1 LTTKVTKNTNT
12 NCFFVPFVAFV
23 VDGAFGITNV
33 QLSAPE
39 FLNTLERSGLST
51 WIRESESAFAYYF
64 VLVIHNIGLAL
75 LVGAC
80 GVLGARL
87 LGFVPELPLA
97 PLRRYF
103 RFVWAGFWLNV
114 VSGVFLLIAY
124 PTKALTNPVFY
135 VKLVLIAVGVVAL
148 KRIERQLLVGAS
160 ARAATA
166 AVERSLALWMLASWL
181 GVLTAGRAL
190 AYTATYLLYGKGT

>member
-1 LTTKVTKNTNT
+1 LG
-12 NCFFVPFVAFV
+12 FIAVP
-23 VDGAFGITNV
+23 
-33 QLSAPE
+33 APQ
-39 FLNTLERSGLST
+39 FLNTLERTGLST

-87 LGFVPELPLA
+87 LGFVPELPVA
-97 PLRRYF
+97 PLRRF
-103 RFVWAGFWLNV
+103 FPIVWAGFWLNV

-124 PTKALTNPVFY
+124 PTKALTNPLFY
-135 VKLVLIAVGVVAL
+135 IKLVLIVLGVVAL
-148 KRIERQLLVGAS
+148 RRIERQLSRDGA
-160 ARAATA
+160 AREATPR
-166 AVERSLALWMLASWL
+166 VTRSLALWMLGAWL

-190 AYTATYLLYGKGT
+190 AYTASYILYGKGT

>member
-1 LTTKVTKNTNT
+1 MT
-12 NCFFVPFVAFV
+12 
-23 VDGAFGITNV
+23 
-33 QLSAPE
+33 APA

-64 VLVIHNIGLAL
+64 VLVVHNIGLAL

-87 LGFVPELPLA
+87 LGFVPELPIA
-97 PLRRYF
+97 PLRRFF
-103 RFVWAGFWLNV
+103 RIVWAGFWVNV

-124 PTKALTNPVFY
+124 PTKALTNPLFY
-135 VKLVLIAVGVVAL
+135 IKLVLIALGVFAL
-148 KRIERQLLVGAS
+148 RRIERQLSVDTARDAS
-160 ARAATA
+160 P
-166 AVERSLALWMLASWL
+166 AVPRSLALWMLGLWL

-190 AYTATYLLYGKGT
+190 AYTATYILYGKGT

>member
-1 LTTKVTKNTNT
+1 M
-12 NCFFVPFVAFV
+12 A
-23 VDGAFGITNV
+23 
-33 QLSAPE
+33 APA

-87 LGFVPELPLA
+87 LGFVPELPIA
-97 PLRRYF
+97 PLKRYF

-135 VKLVLIAVGVVAL
+135 IKLVLIAVGVVVL
-148 KRIERQLLVGAS
+148 RRIERQLSRESVAND
-160 ARAATA
+160 ATP
-166 AVERSLALWMLASWL
+166 VLQRSLALWMLGLWL

-190 AYTATYLLYGKGT
+190 AYTATYILYGKGT

>member
-1 LTTKVTKNTNT
+1 MTA
-12 NCFFVPFVAFV
+12 PAF
-23 VDGAFGITNV
+23 
-33 QLSAPE
+33 LE
-39 FLNTLERSGLST
+39 TLERSGLST

-114 VSGVFLLIAY
+114 VSGLFLLIAY
-124 PTKALTNPVFY
+124 PTKALTNPIFY
-135 VKLVLIAVGVVAL
+135 IKLALIAVGVVVL
-148 KRIERQLLVGAS
+148 RRIERRLPRDVV
-160 ARAATA
+160 ARDGTPAL
-166 AVERSLALWMLASWL
+166 ERSLALWMLGVWL

-190 AYTATYLLYGKGT
+190 AYTATYILYGKGT

>member
-1 LTTKVTKNTNT
+1 LA
-12 NCFFVPFVAFV
+12 VPAFLDTV
-23 VDGAFGITNV
+23 
-33 QLSAPE
+33 
-39 FLNTLERSGLST
+39 ERSGLST

-103 RFVWAGFWLNV
+103 RFIWVGFWLNV

-135 VKLVLIAVGVVAL
+135 VKLALIAFGVWTLRRVEHEL
-148 KRIERQLLVGAS
+148 TVNEVTRGD
-160 ARAATA
+160 TA
-166 AVERSLALWMLASWL
+166 GVSRPLALWMLGLWL

-190 AYTATYLLYGKGT
+190 AYSASYILYGKGT

>member
-1 LTTKVTKNTNT
+1 MT
-12 NCFFVPFVAFV
+12 
-23 VDGAFGITNV
+23 
-33 QLSAPE
+33 APA

-75 LVGAC
+75 LVGTC

-87 LGFVPELPLA
+87 LGFVPELPVA

-103 RFVWAGFWLNV
+103 RFIWAGFWLNV
-114 VSGVFLLIAY
+114 VSGIFLLIAY

-135 VKLVLIAVGVVAL
+135 IKLVLIALGVVAL
-148 KRIERQLLVGAS
+148 KRIERRLSLDAGTRDSILPVG
-160 ARAATA
+160 RP
-166 AVERSLALWMLASWL
+166 LALWMLGLWL

>member
-1 LTTKVTKNTNT
+1 LA
-12 NCFFVPFVAFV
+12 VPAFLET
-23 VDGAFGITNV
+23 I
-33 QLSAPE
+33 
-39 FLNTLERSGLST
+39 ERSGLST

-75 LVGAC
+75 LVGTC

-87 LGFVPELPLA
+87 LGFVPELPFA

-103 RFVWAGFWLNV
+103 TFIWVGFWLNV

-124 PTKALTNPVFY
+124 PTKALTNPLFY
-135 VKLVLIAVGVVAL
+135 IKLVLVGVGVWTL
-148 KRIERQLLVGAS
+148 RRIEREAEV
-160 ARAATA
+160 R
-166 AVERSLALWMLASWL
+166 RSLALWMLGSWL

-190 AYTATYLLYGKGT
+190 AYTATYILYGKGT

>member
-1 LTTKVTKNTNT
+1 M
-12 NCFFVPFVAFV
+12 VAP
-23 VDGAFGITNV
+23 AF
-33 QLSAPE
+33 LE
-39 FLNTLERSGLST
+39 TLERSGLST
-51 WIRESESAFAYYF
+51 WIRESESVFAYYF

-114 VSGVFLLIAY
+114 VSGAFLLIAY

-135 VKLVLIAVGVVAL
+135 VKLVLIAVGVVVL
-148 KRIERQLLVGAS
+148 RRIERQLPREAV
-160 ARAATA
+160 ARDATPT
-166 AVERSLALWMLASWL
+166 VERSLALWMLGLWL

-190 AYTATYLLYGKGT
+190 AYTATYILYGKGT

>member
-1 LTTKVTKNTNT
+1 MTG
-12 NCFFVPFVAFV
+12 PA
-23 VDGAFGITNV
+23 
-33 QLSAPE
+33 

-103 RFVWAGFWLNV
+103 GFVWAGFWLNV
-114 VSGVFLLIAY
+114 VSGIFLLIAY

-135 VKLVLIAVGVVAL
+135 IKLVLIAVGVVVL
-148 KRIERQLLVGAS
+148 RRIERQLPRDAV
-160 ARAATA
+160 ARDATPA
-166 AVERSLALWMLASWL
+166 MQRSLALWMLGLWL

-190 AYTATYLLYGKGT
+190 AYTATYILYGKGT

>member
-1 LTTKVTKNTNT
+1 MT
-12 NCFFVPFVAFV
+12 
-23 VDGAFGITNV
+23 
-33 QLSAPE
+33 APA

-114 VSGVFLLIAY
+114 VSGLFLLIAY
-124 PTKALTNPVFY
+124 PTKALTNPIFY
-135 VKLVLIAVGVVAL
+135 IKLALIAVGVVVL
-148 KRIERQLLVGAS
+148 RRIERRLPRDVV
-160 ARAATA
+160 ARDGTPAL
-166 AVERSLALWMLASWL
+166 ERSLALWMLGVWL

-190 AYTATYLLYGKGT
+190 AYTATYILYGKGT

>member
-1 LTTKVTKNTNT
+1 MDA
-12 NCFFVPFVAFV
+12 PAF
-23 VDGAFGITNV
+23 
-33 QLSAPE
+33 LE
-39 FLNTLERSGLST
+39 TLERSGLST

-114 VSGVFLLIAY
+114 VSGLFLLVAY
-124 PTKALTNPVFY
+124 PTKALTNPIFY
-135 VKLVLIAVGVVAL
+135 IKLALIAVGVMVL
-148 KRIERQLLVGAS
+148 RRIERRLPREVV
-160 ARAATA
+160 ARDGTPAL
-166 AVERSLALWMLASWL
+166 ERSLALWMLGVWL

-190 AYTATYLLYGKGT
+190 AYTATYILYGKGT

>member
-1 LTTKVTKNTNT
+1 MA
-12 NCFFVPFVAFV
+12 VPAFLDTV
-23 VDGAFGITNV
+23 
-33 QLSAPE
+33 
-39 FLNTLERSGLST
+39 ERSGLSI

-75 LVGAC
+75 LVGSC

-87 LGFVPELPLA
+87 LGFVPELPIA

-103 RFVWAGFWLNV
+103 RFIWAGFWLNV

-124 PTKALTNPVFY
+124 PTKALTNPIFY
-135 VKLVLIAVGVVAL
+135 IKLILIAFGVLILRRVEQHLSIDAPARDGAPG
-148 KRIERQLLVGAS
+148 ER
-160 ARAATA
+160 
-166 AVERSLALWMLASWL
+166 RSLALWMLGLWL

-190 AYTATYLLYGKGT
+190 AYTASYILYGKGT

>member
-1 LTTKVTKNTNT
+1 LT
-12 NCFFVPFVAFV
+12 
-23 VDGAFGITNV
+23 
-33 QLSAPE
+33 APA

-114 VSGVFLLIAY
+114 VSGLFLLIAY
-124 PTKALTNPVFY
+124 PTKALTNPIFY
-135 VKLVLIAVGVVAL
+135 IKLALIAVGVVVL
-148 KRIERQLLVGAS
+148 RRIERRLPRDVV
-160 ARAATA
+160 ARDGTPAL
-166 AVERSLALWMLASWL
+166 ERSLALWMLGVWL

-190 AYTATYLLYGKGT
+190 AYTATYILYGKGT

>member
-1 LTTKVTKNTNT
+1 LA
-12 NCFFVPFVAFV
+12 VPAFLDTV
-23 VDGAFGITNV
+23 
-33 QLSAPE
+33 
-39 FLNTLERSGLST
+39 ERSGIST

-75 LVGAC
+75 LVGTC

-97 PLRRYF
+97 SLRRFF
-103 RFVWAGFWLNV
+103 RFIWIGFWLNV

-124 PTKALTNPVFY
+124 PTKALTNPIFY
-135 VKLVLIAVGVVAL
+135 IKLVLVAVGVWL
-148 KRIERQLLVGAS
+148 LRRIERDADVKP
-160 ARAATA
+160 
-166 AVERSLALWMLASWL
+166 SLAAWMLAVWF

-190 AYTATYLLYGKGT
+190 AYTASYLLYGKGT

>member
-1 LTTKVTKNTNT
+1 MDA
-12 NCFFVPFVAFV
+12 PAF
-23 VDGAFGITNV
+23 
-33 QLSAPE
+33 LE
-39 FLNTLERSGLST
+39 TLERSGLST

-75 LVGAC
+75 LVGAS

-135 VKLVLIAVGVVAL
+135 IKLIFIAAGVVVL
-148 KRIERQLLVGAS
+148 KRIERQLPRDVT
-160 ARAATA
+160 ARD
-166 AVERSLALWMLASWL
+166 AVPAMPRSLAVWMRGLWLA
-181 GVLTAGRAL
+181 VLTAGRAL
-190 AYTATYLLYGKGT
+190 AYTATYILYGKGT

>member
-1 LTTKVTKNTNT
+1 M
-12 NCFFVPFVAFV
+12 VAP
-23 VDGAFGITNV
+23 AF
-33 QLSAPE
+33 LE
-39 FLNTLERSGLST
+39 TLERSGLST
-51 WIRESESAFAYYF
+51 WIRESESAFAYYL

-114 VSGVFLLIAY
+114 VSGLFLLIAY
-124 PTKALTNPVFY
+124 PTKALTNPIFY
-135 VKLVLIAVGVVAL
+135 IKLALIAVGVVVL
-148 KRIERQLLVGAS
+148 RRIERRLPRDVV
-160 ARAATA
+160 ARDGTPAL
-166 AVERSLALWMLASWL
+166 ERSLALWMLGLWF

-190 AYTATYLLYGKGT
+190 AYTATYILYGKGT

>member
-1 LTTKVTKNTNT
+1 MDA
-12 NCFFVPFVAFV
+12 PAF
-23 VDGAFGITNV
+23 
-33 QLSAPE
+33 LE
-39 FLNTLERSGLST
+39 TLERSGLST
-51 WIRESESAFAYYF
+51 WIRESESAYAYYF

-87 LGFVPELPLA
+87 LGFVPELPVA

-103 RFVWAGFWLNV
+103 RFVWVGFWLNV
-114 VSGVFLLIAY
+114 VSGVFLLVAY

-135 VKLVLIAVGVVAL
+135 IKLVLIAAGVVVL
-148 KRIERQLLVGAS
+148 KKIERQLSLHVA
-160 ARAATA
+160 ARDSTPALG
-166 AVERSLALWMLASWL
+166 RSLALWMLGLWL

>member
-1 LTTKVTKNTNT
+1 MA
-12 NCFFVPFVAFV
+12 VPAFLET
-23 VDGAFGITNV
+23 I
-33 QLSAPE
+33 
-39 FLNTLERSGLST
+39 ERSGLST

-75 LVGAC
+75 LVGTC

-87 LGFVPELPLA
+87 LGFVPELPFA

-103 RFVWAGFWLNV
+103 TFIWIGFWLNV

-124 PTKALTNPVFY
+124 PTKALTNPLFY
-135 VKLVLIAVGVVAL
+135 VKLLLVAVGVWTL
-148 KRIERQLLVGAS
+148 RRIEREAEV
-160 ARAATA
+160 R
-166 AVERSLALWMLASWL
+166 RSLALWMLGSWL

-190 AYTATYLLYGKGT
+190 AYTASYILYGKGT

>member
-1 LTTKVTKNTNT
+1 L
-12 NCFFVPFVAFV
+12 
-23 VDGAFGITNV
+23 D
-33 QLSAPE
+33 APA
-39 FLNTLERSGLST
+39 FLNTVERSGLST

-87 LGFVPELPLA
+87 LGFVPDLPIA
-97 PLRRYF
+97 PLRRFF

-135 VKLVLIAVGVVAL
+135 VKLVLIGFGVWL
-148 KRIERQLLVGAS
+148 LRRIEQQLSTDAA
-160 ARAATA
+160 ARDVVPAAT
-166 AVERSLALWMLASWL
+166 RSLTLWMLGLWL

-190 AYTATYLLYGKGT
+190 AYTATYILYGKGT

>member
-1 LTTKVTKNTNT
+1 LDA
-12 NCFFVPFVAFV
+12 PAF
-23 VDGAFGITNV
+23 
-33 QLSAPE
+33 LE
-39 FLNTLERSGLST
+39 TLERSGLST

-114 VSGVFLLIAY
+114 VSGLFLLIAY
-124 PTKALTNPVFY
+124 PTKALTNPIFY
-135 VKLVLIAVGVVAL
+135 IKLALIAVGVVVL
-148 KRIERQLLVGAS
+148 RRIERRLPRDVV
-160 ARAATA
+160 ARDGTPAL
-166 AVERSLALWMLASWL
+166 ERSLALWMLGVWL

-190 AYTATYLLYGKGT
+190 AYTATYILYGKGT

>member
-1 LTTKVTKNTNT
+1 LDA
-12 NCFFVPFVAFV
+12 PAF
-23 VDGAFGITNV
+23 
-33 QLSAPE
+33 LE
-39 FLNTLERSGLST
+39 TLERSGLST

-75 LVGAC
+75 LVGAS

-97 PLRRYF
+97 PLRRYL

-148 KRIERQLLVGAS
+148 KRIERQLSLDAGARES
-160 ARAATA
+160 GLAI
-166 AVERSLALWMLASWL
+166 ERSLALWILGSWL